1 MSKRLLPDAVEVGDL
16 VFTSGM
22 TGEPGDT
29 ETQIRNTIAKLRAA
43 LEAHGS
49 SLENVIKGN
58 VYLTDLND
66 RERYLNRVWKET
78 FGEKSPARTCVQAG
92 LAPGIAVEIEF
103 IAVAKSKKV

>member
-1 MSKRLLPDAVEVGDL
+1 MSKGLLPDAVEVGDL
-16 VFTSGM
+16 VFTSGI
-22 TGEPGDT
+22 TGEPGDA
-29 ETQIRNTIAKLRAA
+29 ETQIRNTVAKLRAA

-58 VYLTDLND
+58 VYLTDLDD

-103 IAVAKSKKV
+103 IAVAKRKRV

>member
-1 MSKRLLPDAVEVGDL
+1 MMSKRLLPDAVEVGDL
-16 VFTSGM
+16 VYTSGM

-29 ETQIRNTIAKLRAA
+29 DTQIRKTIEKLKVA

-49 SLENVIKGN
+49 SLGNVVKGN

-66 RERYLNRVWKET
+66 RERYLNKVWKEV

-103 IAVAKSKKV
+103 IATKGKRI

>member
-29 ETQIRNTIAKLRAA
+29 DTQIRNTIEKLRAA

-49 SLENVIKGN
+49 SLRNVIKGN

-66 RERYLNRVWKET
+66 REKYLNKIWKET
-78 FGEKSPARTCVQAG
+78 FGERSPARTCVQAG

-103 IAVAKSKKV
+103 IAVKNKKV